1 MEFKSTYLVAGS
13 RLLPARSARGVVSK
27 GNIMTSTTTRKR
39 IANHKIDALLR
50 DLVPFTNY
58 NASIVATRNDHF
70 GFYSVTHWDTEIV
83 RIDLAERDRHKDSVI
98 SLNFRYH
105 SQTTSTLQGR
115 IVRNLLTRSEVMNL
129 LDWYQNQGDKEY
141 ATRLKRLARIR

>member
-1 MEFKSTYLVAGS
+1 
-13 RLLPARSARGVVSK
+13 
-27 GNIMTSTTTRKR
+27 MTTTTTRNTR
-39 IANHKIDALLR
+39 VPNHKIDQLLR
-50 DLVPFTNY
+50 ELAPFTNY

-70 GFYSVTHWDTEIV
+70 GFYSVTHWNTEIV
-83 RIDLAERDRHKDSVI
+83 RIDLADRDQRKDSVI
-98 SLNFRYH
+98 SFSFRYY

-129 LDWYQNQGDKEY
+129 LDYYQNQGSKEY

>member
-1 MEFKSTYLVAGS
+1 
-13 RLLPARSARGVVSK
+13 
-27 GNIMTSTTTRKR
+27 MTSTTTRKR